1 MRRKLLLDLKRLP
14 SALTDCTSPDHF
26 FEHELPYF
34 GFVEESYE
42 NLLRTLNSLN
52 DVEFKKEMFEGIV
65 DSFQQCSKLFES
77 CQTRFSELINKRAET
92 NFDNKEEDEIK
103 ASDSVSQIGVST
115 SIVSKKSDLAQ
126 QIEFERKRTEIEST
140 EEIAIARKTRLLT
153 EACEVEAQAQARKAR
168 LLAEAEEAE
177 SLAKLRLEKA
187 NLEAEEKLAAFE
199 GSSILST
206 STKIKSFSSSR
217 SRARRNISNL
227 RLKSENAAKL
237 EHCAEQRIEPEPL
250 PVKPKVPI
258 VRKRLVKTTEL
269 KPHEVMN
276 CLIDFCLNDMVPENV
291 QMLGSRDWQTTASRQ
306 VSDVNVDTFNQLNE
320 NHENVNQKTSNPVK
334 NHMASRIKV
343 KSESGSHELPPR
355 PQVNEVA
362 NNNDLILRTYLDRQ
376 GRNEYITLASQIGY
390 DGNNIAF
397 VFNENQIRRLM
408 SESPFEER
416 RLEVLR
422 ASRVGQPREMV
433 NLFCVPMKN
442 MSTSRRIEKA
452 LDRLRQRYGVSGGL
466 TSEPKVM
473 AVRNGPKVS
482 FTSTSLKLFNEDL
495 NTLEVFAYA
504 HDEVEKLSGQLLI
517 DSANRLPSLLKR
529 RYLDYLNKRNLNSP
543 GFDSLLDFVVHELNT
558 MTSDYAQAF
567 FKSDEKDGPRE
578 STGGTKNVRV
588 RQVAY
593 GRQNGPQAVT
603 GPRSRFF
610 DMDKRESSSSSV
622 PRGEHDRLNKP
633 PPICFFCSWSKTF
646 LSWMWKVQ
654 GT

>member
-1 MRRKLLLDLKRLP
+1 MSDLRKFSGRSCSNSSQSRPDECELIVDQIDDPSVSNTQCLTTAAEPKSWNDIFSNLSKGNDNGSSASGRESNPTGPVPSVNIRRKILTMRRKLLLDLKRLH
-14 SALTDCTSPDHF
+14 SALTDYTSPDHF

-42 NLLRTLNSLN
+42 NLLRTLDSLN

-65 DSFQQCSKLFES
+65 DSFEQCSKLFEN
-77 CQTRFSELINKRAET
+77 CQTRFLEPINKRAET
-92 NFDNKEEDEIK
+92 NFDKEEEDEIK
-103 ASDSVSQIGVST
+103 ASDSASQIGVST
-115 SIVSKKSDLAQ
+115 SIVSKKTDFAQ

-140 EEIAIARKTRLLT
+140 EEITK
-153 EACEVEAQAQARKAR
+153 ARKAR

-227 RLKSENAAKL
+227 RVKSENAAKL

-269 KPHEVMN
+269 KPYEVMN
-276 CLIDFCLNDMVPENV
+276 RLNDLCLNDMVPENV
-291 QMLGSRDWQTTASRQ
+291 QIFGSRDWQTTASRQ
-306 VSDVNVDTFNQLNE
+306 VSGVNVNPFNQLNE
-320 NHENVNQKTSNPVK
+320 NRENVNEKTSNPVK
-334 NHMASRIKV
+334 NYMASHMKV
-343 KSESGSHELPPR
+343 KSESGSHELPQR

-397 VFNENQIRRLM
+397 VFYENQIRRLM

-422 ASRVGQPREMV
+422 ASCVGQPREMV

-517 DSANRLPSLLKR
+517 DTANRLPSLLKR
-529 RYLDYLNKRNLNSP
+529 RYLDYLNKRNLNLNSP
-543 GFDSLLDFVVHELNT
+543 GFDSLRDFVVHELNT
-558 MTSDYAQAF
+558 MTSDYAQ
-567 FKSDEKDGPRE
+567 
-578 STGGTKNVRV
+578 
-588 RQVAY
+588 
-593 GRQNGPQAVT
+593 
-603 GPRSRFF
+603 
-610 DMDKRESSSSSV
+610 SV
-622 PRGEHDRLNKP
+622 
-633 PPICFFCSWSKTF
+633 F
-646 LSWMWKVQ
+646 
-654 GT
+654 